1 MKPAELGRSSPIVR
15 LRPAVVGIWVLRV
28 LLGAAFLFFSFM
40 KLSSQPH
47 MVAEFAT
54 VGLGQWF
61 RYFTGILE
69 LIGGTVLLVPRTL
82 IFGAILLFAVD
93 LGAFVAQ
100 VAILHV
106 DWIHCV
112 VIGALLLALIHLQRP
127 TSAQSE

>member
-1 MKPAELGRSSPIVR
+1 
-15 LRPAVVGIWVLRV
+15 
-28 LLGAAFLFFSFM
+28 
-40 KLSSQPH
+40 
-47 MVAEFAT
+47 
-54 VGLGQWF
+54 
-61 RYFTGILE
+61 
-69 LIGGTVLLVPRTL
+69 
-82 IFGAILLFAVD
+82 LLFAVD